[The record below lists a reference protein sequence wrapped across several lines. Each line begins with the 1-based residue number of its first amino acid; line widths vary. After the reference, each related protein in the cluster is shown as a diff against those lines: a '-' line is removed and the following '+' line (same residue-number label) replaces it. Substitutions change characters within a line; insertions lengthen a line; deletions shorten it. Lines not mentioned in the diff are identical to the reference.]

1 MVALTTVVFT
11 IYSLT
16 SLLYWCI
23 SKDQRIRFDAPS
35 SRVSSLLP
43 KLLIAAF
50 SVLIIRRMF
59 GYQETYRDHVL
70 FLISIMGLTIHD
82 ITVFLYMEYFTP
94 ASIE

>member
-1 MVALTTVVFT
+1 
-11 IYSLT
+11 
-16 SLLYWCI
+16 
-23 SKDQRIRFDAPS
+23 
-35 SRVSSLLP
+35 
-43 KLLIAAF
+43 
-50 SVLIIRRMF
+50 MF